1 MTKDELDELT
11 EDAFL
16 DSGDYV
22 FNGRPHFFSFN
33 HRYALLA
40 MIKEAGKISL
50 EEQSLIMFWLS
61 SFPPDELKQIRSEW
75 RRDPEIVF
83 NRFEDRDESF
93 VFAPESKEIIEM
105 SEFCGKM
112 WDHIDG
118 STNIVDNEDEGDK
131 VEDSGSPG
139 K

>member
-50 EEQSLIMFWLS
+50 EEQSLIMFWIS

-75 RRDPEIVF
+75 RQDPEIVF
-83 NRFEDRDESF
+83 NRFEDRAEEF
-93 VFAPESKEIIEM
+93 IFPAGSKELLEVG
-105 SEFCGKM
+105 EFCGKI
-112 WDHIDG
+112 WDDVEA
-118 STNIVDNEDEGDK
+118 STNLADLDETDK
-131 VEDSGSPG
+131 DSDGAPG

>member
-50 EEQSLIMFWLS
+50 EEQSLIMFWIS
-61 SFPPDELKQIRSEW
+61 SFPPDALKQIRSEW
-75 RRDPEIVF
+75 RQDPEIVF
-83 NRFEDRDESF
+83 NRFEDRAEEF
-93 VFAPESKEIIEM
+93 IFPAGSKELLEVG
-105 SEFCGKM
+105 EFCGKI
-112 WDHIDG
+112 WDDVEA
-118 STNIVDNEDEGDK
+118 STNLADLDETDK
-131 VEDSGSPG
+131 ESDGAPG

>member
-1 MTKDELDELT
+1 
-11 EDAFL
+11 
-16 DSGDYV
+16 
-22 FNGRPHFFSFN
+22 
-33 HRYALLA
+33 

-61 SFPPDELKQIRSEW
+61 SFAPDELKQIRSEW
-75 RRDPEIVF
+75 RRDPEIVC